1 MTFADAK
8 QRFSNR
14 AADYVRYRPGYPSA
28 VLDLLRSECGL
39 LPGQVIADIGSG
51 TGLLSRLFLENGNRV
66 FGVEPNQEMR
76 RAGELHLQSY
86 RCFVSVDGSA
96 EATAL
101 PAACADFVAAGQAF
115 HWFEPEK
122 TRAEF
127 RRILRPQGWVAAT
140 WNFREMETPFARA
153 YEDILVKYGTDYTR
167 VRDSY
172 PQGHDVQSFFLGGEF
187 LHHALP
193 NIQFLDWDGLAGLLR
208 SGSFAPQEGHA
219 NFAPMMD
226 ALRELFR
233 TCQENGRVRV
243 EYATHLYAGR
253 LPKEQK

>member
-14 AADYVRYRPGYPSA
+14 VADYIRYRPGYPPA
-28 VLDLLRSECGL
+28 VLDHLRAECGL
-39 LPGQVIADIGSG
+39 RANYVIADIGSG
-51 TGLLSRLFLENGNRV
+51 TGLLSKLFLEKGNRV
-66 FGVEPNQEMR
+66 FGVEPNAEMR
-76 RAGELHLQSY
+76 QAGEEFLRTFQE
-86 RCFVSVDGSA
+86 FFSVAGSA
-96 EATAL
+96 EATTLDATSV
-101 PAACADFVAAGQAF
+101 DFITAGQAF

-127 RRILRPQGWVAAT
+127 RRILRPQGWVVAI

-153 YEDILVKYGTDYTR
+153 YEDILVKYGTDYER

-172 PQGHDVQSFFLGGEF
+172 PKGRDVQSFFLGGEF
-187 LHHALP
+187 LHHTVP
-193 NIQFLDWDGLAGLLR
+193 NVQFLDWDGLAGRLR
-208 SGSFAPQEGHA
+208 SGSYVPQESHA

-226 ALRELFR
+226 ALRELFGR
-233 TCQENGRVRV
+233 YQENGRVRV

-253 LPKEQK
+253 LPTERK